1 MLQIHNSK
9 CVVKCYIKRQFGC
22 GHEMLLLGSFNFFL
36 PDSEP
41 PLYTD
46 GLQYFICLK
55 CAPEEGDVMSG
66 AK

>member
-1 MLQIHNSK
+1 MGMK
-9 CVVKCYIKRQFGC
+9 CSY
-22 GHEMLLLGSFNFFL
+22 LGGFNFFL

-41 PLYTD
+41 PLDTD